1 MQIDPVEHGAGDLAL
16 IIGGT
21 TRRPATG
28 QCGIAQMA
36 AATWVHSRDEL
47 DVGGK
52 GHVRIGARNIDLAS
66 LERLSQRI
74 EHGTLE
80 FRQFIEE
87 QDAEMR
93 EADLAWLDP
102 QPSASERCHARRMVR
117 RAKRTGAADTPFF
130 QRSGHG
136 LHHADLQCFRRRKR
150 RENAGKAASQKAL
163 ARAGRPDHQEIVSAC
178 RSDFQ
183 RALCSFLPFDLLEI
197 ATGRFAFDHAG
208 FRIGQ
213 TLSSLQMIEQT
224 GEIGGRAHRD
234 FARPAC
240 FRPLSPGADKSDL
253 LLACM
258 DGREQDARRGYDS
271 RVERQ
276 FPYRD
281 PVAQLFRIRDPHRG
295 KQGQCDG
302 KIIMRSF
309 LRQIGR
315 RQIDGD
321 SLGRQGKPHARQRGA
336 NAFLAFADGLVRQP
350 DDIELGQAR
359 RDGALHLYAA
369 RFQP

>member
-21 TRRPATG
+21 PRRSATG
-28 QCGIAQMA
+28 QRSVAQMA

-52 GHVRIGARNIDLAS
+52 GHVRIGARNIDPAC

-80 FRQFIEE
+80 FRKFIEE

-150 RENAGKAASQKAL
+150 RENAGKAAGQKAL
-163 ARAGRPDHQEIVSAC
+163 ARAGRPDHQQVRYTYTQRYESCGYEDQSGGNDRSWAVSGQSAFGAGHTES
-178 RSDFQ
+178 RQHF
-183 RALCSFLPFDLLEI
+183 RAQSILRDN
-197 ATGRFAFDHAG
+197 
-208 FRIGQ
+208 
-213 TLSSLQMIEQT
+213 
-224 GEIGGRAHRD
+224 RA
-234 FARPAC
+234 
-240 FRPLSPGADKSDL
+240 
-253 LLACM
+253 M
-258 DGREQDARRGYDS
+258 
-271 RVERQ
+271 
-276 FPYRD
+276 
-281 PVAQLFRIRDPHRG
+281 PH
-295 KQGQCDG
+295 
-302 KIIMRSF
+302 
-309 LRQIGR
+309 
-315 RQIDGD
+315 
-321 SLGRQGKPHARQRGA
+321 
-336 NAFLAFADGLVRQP
+336 
-350 DDIELGQAR
+350 
-359 RDGALHLYAA
+359 
-369 RFQP
+369 